1 MRNIMKKLLSQLSG
15 VSFRVSGIVLS
26 TFYFLLSTPVYAQDS
41 FGTAAGSS
49 FRDVVIA
56 VLHFVTANVIPILTA
71 LAFITILFNILRYI
85 GNADSD
91 AERAKFKGYIM
102 WSLLAFFVLL
112 SVYGIVQVMSNT
124 AFNGAAIVIPQF
136 PTE

>member
-1 MRNIMKKLLSQLSG
+1 MRNIMKKPLYYLLS
-15 VSFRVSGIVLS
+15 II
-26 TFYFLLSTPVYAQDS
+26 YYLLPVFASAQG

-71 LAFITILFNILRYI
+71 LAFMTILFNILRYI

-91 AERAKFKGYIM
+91 RERAKFKGYIM